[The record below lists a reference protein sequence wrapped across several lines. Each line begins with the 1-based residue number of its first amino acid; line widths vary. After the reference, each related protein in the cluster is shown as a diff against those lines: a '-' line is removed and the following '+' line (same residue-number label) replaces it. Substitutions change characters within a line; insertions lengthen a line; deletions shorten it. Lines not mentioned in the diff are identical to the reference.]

1 MLKIVGSIYSETNE
15 NFEELCRVLEK
26 EGYEIAYSSLSTM
39 SASILKNVAQMENYN
54 NESENQ
60 TV

>member
-1 MLKIVGSIYSETNE
+1 
-15 NFEELCRVLEK
+15 VLEK

-39 SASILKNVAQMENYN
+39 SASILKNVAQMENN